1 MKRPAFALA
10 VALAAL
16 LTLPSTTALA
26 AGKKHITLHVIND
39 TAYDFT
45 NGNATHKQVHVD
57 SVPTTVK
64 KGQTG
69 LVKFHFNEDGA
80 SDVKM
85 YVTYDI
91 ASDNGEQ
98 VEVKYHVTAKGY
110 DCDVVSPPDIAAYKN
125 DCHDIDVHYG
135 FENN

>member
-1 MKRPAFALA
+1 MRKPAIALGI
-10 VALAAL
+10 ALAAL
-16 LTLPSTTALA
+16 LTPPSTTVLA

-45 NGNATHKQVHVD
+45 NGNAEHKQVHVD
-57 SVPTTVK
+57 SVQSTIN

-91 ASDNGEQ
+91 ASGSGEQ
-98 VEVKYHVTAKGY
+98 VEVKYHVTAEGP
-110 DCDVVSPPDIAAYKN
+110 DCEVISPPDISAYKN